1 MCPEKIS
8 QIRECRHNVINIGL
22 LQFDFGFRKDMM
34 TRDLTCLALI
44 FLLFLIIFFGAIKE
58 YNDSPQ
64 TEGGLEIVESEG
76 ASGPVDSVN
85 NSSDGVDN
93 TSIEA
98 YSYNFA
104 LYNGG
109 NEEIYLDSVEPI
121 FRKDLAV
128 RILTEDHEIV
138 GNKTMKPHS
147 TVHVKG
153 QAEFN
158 VSGLSKE
165 QLSTLDYIYSVNV
178 TSTKT
183 LLFFKSVS

>member
-1 MCPEKIS
+1 
-8 QIRECRHNVINIGL
+8 
-22 LQFDFGFRKDMM
+22 MM
-34 TRDLTCLALI
+34 TRDLTCLFWI
-44 FLLFLIIFFGAIKE
+44 FLLFLIVFFVAIEE

-64 TEGGLEIVESEG
+64 AEGGLEIVESEG
-76 ASGPVDSVN
+76 ASRIVDDVN
-85 NSSDGVDN
+85 NTYDDVSN

-98 YSYNFA
+98 YFYDFT

-121 FRKDLAV
+121 FRKDLAE

-138 GNKTMKPHS
+138 GNKTIKPHS

-158 VSGLSKE
+158 VSGRSNE
-165 QLSTLDYIYSVNV
+165 QLLTSDYIYSVNV

-183 LLFFKSVS
+183 LLFFKSLS